1 MRPASLLTGEA
12 KPELSLEQLKSFL
25 GSGIGED
32 IPESVW
38 ELRA

>member
-12 KPELSLEQLKSFL
+12 KPELILEQLKSFL

-32 IPESVW
+32 IPESV
-38 ELRA
+38 